1 MEKIKE
7 KIDWKLLK
15 IILISTLIFIVCAHG
30 FCYTNLNFSHDSMRT
45 YFWTRY
51 DTVDIGRYLIP
62 IFLIIKGKYYPPLLV
77 GIITYI
83 CVSIICYLLVKMFNI
98 KRKTSIVL
106 TTAIMATA
114 STLTLLNATYIDF
127 SDSYVFCL
135 LLTTIGAY
143 LWRKYK
149 YGFIFSIGFLFLSL
163 GIYQPYISF
172 FTGIVILLLIKDTI
186 DNKKIKDIILGPK
199 GALQALISLIGS
211 LGLYALSLKVI
222 TAVTGMGLSDK
233 YNSVQGVTSFTGID
247 QIIDLLKGTYERVH
261 FYITNP
267 STYYAS
273 LMSILNIGLI
283 IFTVIACIF
292 LIKKNKTHIVNKI
305 LFIILVL
312 LIPFALNFVYILGK
326 GIEHQLMIYSFF
338 LLYIFAIML
347 FEDKKFIIKKNNYP
361 QIFLVLVLSISI
373 FSNIIY
379 ANQCYLKKA
388 LEFDTTLTTVNRII
402 DRIEQTKGYKVGETK
417 VAIVGEFNNS
427 QIINS
432 RKELDRTGVGL
443 YPNFSLTYYG
453 TYKVFFDNYLA
464 YPINLVEEE
473 ELDKIKTKKEV
484 VEMEC
489 FPYTNS
495 IKYVDDVLVVKIAD
509 EI

>member
-172 FTGIVILLLIKDTI
+172 FTGIVK
-186 DNKKIKDIILGPK
+186 
-199 GALQALISLIGS
+199 
-211 LGLYALSLKVI
+211 
-222 TAVTGMGLSDK
+222 
-233 YNSVQGVTSFTGID
+233 
-247 QIIDLLKGTYERVH
+247 
-261 FYITNP
+261 
-267 STYYAS
+267 
-273 LMSILNIGLI
+273 
-283 IFTVIACIF
+283 
-292 LIKKNKTHIVNKI
+292 
-305 LFIILVL
+305 
-312 LIPFALNFVYILGK
+312 
-326 GIEHQLMIYSFF
+326 
-338 LLYIFAIML
+338 
-347 FEDKKFIIKKNNYP
+347 
-361 QIFLVLVLSISI
+361 
-373 FSNIIY
+373 
-379 ANQCYLKKA
+379 
-388 LEFDTTLTTVNRII
+388 
-402 DRIEQTKGYKVGETK
+402 
-417 VAIVGEFNNS
+417 
-427 QIINS
+427 
-432 RKELDRTGVGL
+432 
-443 YPNFSLTYYG
+443 
-453 TYKVFFDNYLA
+453 
-464 YPINLVEEE
+464 
-473 ELDKIKTKKEV
+473 
-484 VEMEC
+484 
-489 FPYTNS
+489 
-495 IKYVDDVLVVKIAD
+495 
-509 EI
+509 